1 MDDELDRLKPVGLPS
16 DKQHWNIEDLQAYV
30 VSMKAEIEQ
39 VEQIIGDKTKIQF
52 DAEALFSGPS
62 R

>member
-1 MDDELDRLKPVGLPS
+1 M
-16 DKQHWNIEDLQAYV
+16 
-30 VSMKAEIEQ
+30 SMKAEIEQ
-39 VEQIIGDKTKIQF
+39 VEQIIGDKTKIQI